1 MRELKEP
8 EKEKEIKGLNNS
20 DDELSISD
28 YNQSFEDNLTEKPK
42 INDLKETNQDFM
54 LDFTTSSAI
63 SKVNIK
69 FLAIYIPVFW
79 FSGLLVA
86 LICYQYTWMAI
97 NVDGLWWIV
106 QIAFLPLFLLGM
118 HFLFIMT
125 CVLFCKLFLILI
137 NLIHLPKE
145 GVFFAEIG
153 DPDFDFWCLRTE
165 VKKLVLWLFNNSPVP
180 LADILGFRWFG
191 MKLDFSS
198 HLYDAWCDAEFVK
211 FGRQV
216 LIGQGASVMSSMVV
230 GKYLIIK
237 KIILGDYV
245 VVGAQVSLAPGTIVG
260 KDTVIGAISVTKF
273 NQILEEGWVYMG
285 VPPRKIKPNKYAESQ
300 RDIIIK
306 KDVDDEKK
314 YEVKKEVNIDE
325 DKKDLL

>member
-1 MRELKEP
+1 MTEP
-8 EKEKEIKGLNNS
+8 EGEKEIENLKN
-20 DDELSISD
+20 DE
-28 YNQSFEDNLTEKPK
+28 
-42 INDLKETNQDFM
+42 NDFL

-63 SKVNIK
+63 SKISIK
-69 FLAIYIPVFW
+69 FLVFYIPIFW
-79 FSGLLVA
+79 FSGLLIA
-86 LICYQYTWMAI
+86 IICYQYTWLAV
-97 NVDGLWWIV
+97 NVDSMWWIL
-106 QIAFLPLFLLGM
+106 QIALLPLFLIGM
-118 HFLFIMT
+118 TLLFILA
-125 CVLFCKLFLILI
+125 CVFFSKLFLILI
-137 NLIHLPKE
+137 NLIHVPKE
-145 GVFFAEIG
+145 GIFFAKKG

-165 VKKLVLWLFNNSPVP
+165 LKKLVLWLLNNCPVP
-180 LADILGFRWFG
+180 IIDTLGFRWFG
-191 MKLDFSS
+191 MKIDFSS

-211 FGRQV
+211 FGHQV
-216 LIGQGASVMSSMVV
+216 TIGQGATIMSSMVV

-237 KIILGDYV
+237 KIILDDYV

-285 VPPRKIKPNKYAESQ
+285 VPPRKIKPNKYAELR

-314 YEVKKEVNIDE
+314 YEVITDVNIDE